1 MKIPFTFTT
10 AVSKCF
16 DLSLFDLITPYP
28 LPSFLSPVIS
38 AFFFY
43 FALTISAN
51 YSPNISFRAI
61 SMS

>member
-51 YSPNISFRAI
+51 YSPNKSFRAI